1 MKMDTTGQILLEMKN
16 ISKEF
21 PGVKALDNVRF
32 RVFQNEVMALLGEN
46 GAGKSTLMN
55 ILSGAYKND
64 FGTIVLHGSECKM
77 LSPRDAMDKGI
88 AIIHQELNLIP
99 ELTVGENIYLGRE
112 PVYKSGNIKWKQLYK
127 DSRNLLKRLNT
138 TINPASITSGLS
150 IGDQQMVEIAKALS
164 MDAELLILDEPTD
177 ALTDTETESLFKV
190 IRELKNY
197 GKSIV
202 YISHRIPEV
211 FQICDRATILRDG
224 TVISEQRVSELNED
238 RIIEMMVGRKLDD
251 QIPYIQNKKGPP
263 LLEVNDLSSSV
274 SKHIS
279 FSIYRGEV
287 LGIAGLMG
295 SGRTELALTL
305 YGNYPATEGVIR
317 LEGKAISINNPG
329 KAIKNGIVYV
339 SEDRKQL
346 GLFLGLS
353 IKDNIMLPV
362 LQEYEKFL
370 FKTDTMRSNKD
381 VDSFINLL
389 SIKTPGRNQLV
400 GNLSGGNQQ
409 KVSIA
414 RGLITNPKLLI
425 LDEPTRGVDVGAKQ
439 EIYKLINR
447 FKAEGLA
454 IIMISSEMP
463 ELIGICDRILVMH
476 NNSLSG
482 ELARSEASQE
492 SIMRLAVGM

>member
-64 FGTIVLHGSECKM
+64 FGTIALHGSECKM

-99 ELTVGENIYLGRE
+99 ELTVGENIFLGRE
-112 PVYKSGNIKWKQLYK
+112 PLYRSGNIKWKQLYK

-211 FQICDRATILRDG
+211 FQICDRATVLRDG
-224 TVISEQRVSELNED
+224 TVIGEQRISELNED

-274 SKHIS
+274 SKHIT

-305 YGNYPATEGVIR
+305 YGNYPATEGVLR
-317 LEGKAISINNPG
+317 LEGKDISISNPG

-370 FKTDTMRSNKD
+370 FKTDTMRSNKE

-425 LDEPTRGVDVGAKQ
+425 LDEPTRGIDVGAKQ

-476 NNSLSG
+476 NYSLSG
-482 ELARSEASQE
+482 ELARNEASQE